1 MSYSQA
7 DLVGHVPAFPK
18 WLDCGTRPTVTEAS
32 HLQLAIRRAI
42 SESGKTRD
50 HFDRL
55 LQEKTGTKGKP
66 IYDIDRGKSKNPS
79 LETIEAIAAVFGKPL
94 SYFRSDAG
102 RVEQPEDDPIP
113 MVGIQHID
121 LSWGLGAT
129 FTDGPVEVEVLQF
142 PRVWVETI
150 TASPPALLTWSRGRG
165 DSMAPTIHDGDLVL
179 LDRSQRRVQEQDALW
194 AFTIGDVGAI
204 KRLRVKGDRFQILS
218 DNPSVPPDEEPIDFV
233 NIVARVVFVG
243 KRT

>member
-1 MSYSQA
+1 MRDFSSDANHDVMDGLEA
-7 DLVGHVPAFPK
+7 DTKLVNDLALWAGKKPSRLATDLGMAATTLARPA
-18 WLDCGTRPTVTEAS
+18 
-32 HLQLAIRRAI
+32 
-42 SESGKTRD
+42 SGKATTRLG
-50 HFDRL
+50 R
-55 LQEKTGTKGKP
+55 GTLAALEAAYPDFPGWASPKG
-66 IYDIDRGKSKNPS
+66 S
-79 LETIEAIAAVFGKPL
+79 AH
-94 SYFRSDAG
+94 RS
-102 RVEQPEDDPIP
+102 EDEDPAIP

-150 TASPPALLTWSRGRG
+150 TASPPAFLTWSRGRG

-218 DNPSVPPDEEPIDFV
+218 DNPSVPADEEPIDFV

>member
-1 MSYSQA
+1 MDGLEADTKLINDLCQWAGKKPSRIAA
-7 DLVGHVPAFPK
+7 DLGMAATTLARPA
-18 WLDCGTRPTVTEAS
+18 
-32 HLQLAIRRAI
+32 
-42 SESGKTRD
+42 SGKATTRLG
-50 HFDRL
+50 RTTL
-55 LQEKTGTKGKP
+55 AA
-66 IYDIDRGKSKNPS
+66 
-79 LETIEAIAAVFGKPL
+79 LEQAYPDFPGWGRSEAIA
-94 SYFRSDAG
+94 R
-102 RVEQPEDDPIP
+102 DDGDPDLP

-121 LSWGLGAT
+121 LSFGLGAS
-129 FTDGPVEVEVLQF
+129 FTDGPVEIEVLQF
-142 PRVWVETI
+142 PKVWVETI
-150 TASPPALLTWSRGRG
+150 TSSPPAFLTWSRGRG